1 MRTIGALVRV
11 HRNAPFGSSSVN
23 CRRPQTLWVSSADHA
38 WLTPHLGFWYG
49 LLFFIELNQQL
60 FHDSSGCWRCYNL
73 RIPRRGEHEVW
84 DELGSAWFINMRP
97 TGRTDTETGSPSEH
111 DWSGIASLVAHRCQR
126 SITFHSL
133 LPLTSFIIWSP
144 HTGRVSS

>member
-23 CRRPQTLWVSSADHA
+23 RRRPQTLWVSSADHA
-38 WLTPHLGFWYG
+38 WLTPHLVFCYT

-60 FHDSSGCWRCYNL
+60 LHDSSGYPRCYDL
-73 RIPRRGEHEVW
+73 RISRREEHEVR

-97 TGRTDTETGSPSEH
+97 TGRTDTETDSPSHH
-111 DWSGIASLVAHRCQR
+111 D
-126 SITFHSL
+126 
-133 LPLTSFIIWSP
+133 
-144 HTGRVSS
+144 